1 MTTEVEWWTY
11 VDNCLTKAIQNYNQ
25 IPLDPDVP
33 KSQPLFIDLIIKL
46 TICRAYANKQTNRF
60 VTAQK
65 ILVVAAELIEKI
77 KDPRHPLTIV
87 PDSEARR
94 EGAYQIPL
102 DVLEQKLMLHR
113 GFVCVDFNRRTE
125 AKQLFVDCL
134 NVGKFYDVRIRR
146 ECVEQLQKLLNEEGL
161 HSVKLDSLLLSF
173 RHRHRDF
180 VFLVNQS
187 GAGVDSG
194 MGSKIP
200 AVKETLLKILNNE
213 NGAIESKDNI
223 SLIKFAKGLRR
234 IFTLVEKEKN
244 FVQLKNQV
252 EKLSVDDSA
261 LP

>member
-1 MTTEVEWWTY
+1 M
-11 VDNCLTKAIQNYNQ
+11 
-25 IPLDPDVP
+25 
-33 KSQPLFIDLIIKL
+33 
-46 TICRAYANKQTNRF
+46 
-60 VTAQK
+60 
-65 ILVVAAELIEKI
+65 
-77 KDPRHPLTIV
+77 
-87 PDSEARR
+87 
-94 EGAYQIPL
+94 
-102 DVLEQKLMLHR
+102 
-113 GFVCVDFNRRTE
+113 
-125 AKQLFVDCL
+125 DCL
-134 NVGKFYDVRIRR
+134 NVGNFYDVRIRK

-161 HSVKLDSLLLSF
+161 HSVKLDALLLSF

-187 GAGVDSG
+187 DAGTRSG
-194 MGSKIP
+194 METQMP

-252 EKLSVDDSA
+252 EKLSVDDGA